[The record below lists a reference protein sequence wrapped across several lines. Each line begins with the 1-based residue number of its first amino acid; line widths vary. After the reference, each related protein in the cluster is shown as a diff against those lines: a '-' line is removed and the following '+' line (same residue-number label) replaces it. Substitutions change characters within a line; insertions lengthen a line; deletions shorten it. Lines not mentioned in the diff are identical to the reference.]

1 MLADGIISDNLFVF
15 THLTSFYCALH
26 EDSEYCI
33 ADGSSCFQW
42 RVHWNFG
49 LWNLFLPARRYA
61 SAGTSYGPVPVS
73 VTSRCSIETAE
84 RLELVLAWELSSTY
98 PTLCYHDIQ
107 VPPKTIT
114 SGTLLLTVDL
124 ENFATTYRSS
134 KRVINLAREGRR
146 WECDKL
152 DSRQSTKLTIPLS
165 YDARPL

>member
-1 MLADGIISDNLFVF
+1 MHADGIISDNLFVF

-98 PTLCYHDIQ
+98 PTLCYNDIQ
-107 VPPKTIT
+107 VPPKTII
-114 SGTLLLTVDL
+114 SGTLLLTLDL
-124 ENFATTYRSS
+124 ENFATAYRSS
-134 KRVINLAREGRR
+134 KRVINLARERSTLRVWWTG
-146 WECDKL
+146 
-152 DSRQSTKLTIPLS
+152 QSS
-165 YDARPL
+165 VN